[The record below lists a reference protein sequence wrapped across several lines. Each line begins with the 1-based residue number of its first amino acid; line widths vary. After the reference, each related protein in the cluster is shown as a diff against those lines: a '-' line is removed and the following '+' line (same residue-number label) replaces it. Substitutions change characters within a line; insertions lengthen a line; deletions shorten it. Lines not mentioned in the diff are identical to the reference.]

1 MAFGL
6 IPAGTIT
13 RETIISTR
21 RLPILAATTITK
33 GQVCELDVSTGYL
46 KTSPVGATVDL
57 AHFVALET
65 VDNSAGSSGDLTAP
79 VAVNGHYVTVV
90 ADGAIRPGAR
100 VQVSGSTAGQ
110 VITAAATITK
120 QIGWYTGKE
129 GGIIAKAATTPF
141 QETFTDDSDFPP
153 VAAADGDIIEIYLGL

>member
-21 RLPILAATTITK
+21 RIPVKAATTITK
-33 GQVCELDVSTGYL
+33 GNVCELSSGYL
-46 KTSPVGATVDL
+46 VTSPTAATIDVN
-57 AHFVALET
+57 HFVALET
-65 VDNSAGSSGDLTAP
+65 VDNSAGANGALTAP
-79 VAVNGHYVTVV
+79 VAVSGHYVTVV
-90 ADGAIRPGAR
+90 ADGAIQPGAR

-120 QIGWYTGKE
+120 QLGWYTGKE
-129 GGIIAKAATTPF
+129 GGVITKDSSTPYAEEF
-141 QETFTDDSDFPP
+141 VDNGDFPP
-153 VAAADGDIIEIYLGL
+153 VACADGDIIEIYLGL

>member
-21 RLPILAATTITK
+21 RIPIAGTTTITK
-33 GQVCELDVSTGYL
+33 GNVCELSGGYL
-46 KTSPVGATVDL
+46 ANSGTGVTADVN
-57 AHFVALET
+57 HFVALET
-65 VDNSAGSSGDLTAP
+65 IDNSGGSAGDLSAP
-79 VAVNGHYVTVV
+79 VAVSGHYVTVV
-90 ADGAIRPGAR
+90 ADAAIRPGAR
-100 VQVSGSTAGQ
+100 VQVSASTAGQ
-110 VITAAATITK
+110 VITAAGDIDQ

-129 GGIIAKAATTPF
+129 GGTISKDSSTPF

-153 VAAADGDIIEIYLGL
+153 VVCADGDIIEIYLGL

>member
-21 RLPILAATTITK
+21 RIPVAASESISK
-33 GQVCELDVSTGYL
+33 GQVCELVSGYL
-46 KTSPVGATVDL
+46 KKSPVAATADVN
-57 AHFVALET
+57 HFVALEA
-65 VDNSAGSSGDLTAP
+65 VDNSSGSAGDLSAP
-79 VAVNGHYVTVV
+79 VAVSGHYVTVV

-110 VITAAATITK
+110 VITSAGDIEKAV
-120 QIGWYTGKE
+120 GWYTGKE
-129 GGIIAKAATTPF
+129 GGIIAKAAGTPF

-153 VAAADGDIIEIYLGL
+153 VAAADGDIVEIYLGL

>member
-21 RLPILAATTITK
+21 RIPIAGTTTITK
-33 GQVCELDVSTGYL
+33 GNVCELVGGYL
-46 KTSPVGATVDL
+46 KNSPTTATVDVN
-57 AHFVALET
+57 HFVALET
-65 VDNSAGSSGDLTAP
+65 IDNSGGSAGDLSAP
-79 VAVNGHYVTVV
+79 VAVSGHYVTVV
-90 ADGAIRPGAR
+90 ADAAIRPGAR
-100 VQVSGSTAGQ
+100 VQVSASTAGQ
-110 VITAAATITK
+110 VITAAGDIDQ

-129 GGIIAKAATTPF
+129 GGTISKDSSTPF

-153 VAAADGDIIEIYLGL
+153 VVCADGDIIEIYLGL

>member
-21 RLPILAATTITK
+21 RIPVAASESITK
-33 GQVCELDVSTGYL
+33 GQVCELVSGYL
-46 KTSPVGATVDL
+46 KKSPVAATADVN
-57 AHFVALET
+57 HFVALEA
-65 VDNSAGSSGDLTAP
+65 VDNSSGSAGDLSAP
-79 VAVNGHYVTVV
+79 VAVSGHYVTVV

-110 VITAAATITK
+110 VITSAGDIEKAV
-120 QIGWYTGKE
+120 GWYTGKE
-129 GGIIAKAATTPF
+129 GGIIAKAAGTPF
-141 QETFTDDSDFPP
+141 QETFTDNSDFPP
-153 VAAADGDIIEIYLGL
+153 VACADGDVIEIYLGL

>member
-21 RLPILAATTITK
+21 RIPVKASTTITK
-33 GQVCELDVSTGYL
+33 GNVCELSSGYL
-46 KTSPVGATVDL
+46 VHSPVAATIDVN
-57 AHFVALET
+57 HFVALET
-65 VDNSAGSSGDLTAP
+65 VDNSAGANGALTAP

-90 ADGAIRPGAR
+90 ADGVIRPGAR

-129 GGIIAKAATTPF
+129 GGVIDEDSSTPY
-141 QETFTDDSDFPP
+141 QETFVDSGDFPP
-153 VAAADGDIIEIYLGL
+153 VACADGDIIEIYLGL

>member
-21 RLPILAATTITK
+21 RIPVAASESISK
-33 GQVCELDVSTGYL
+33 GQVCELVSGYL
-46 KTSPVGATVDL
+46 KKSPVAATADVN
-57 AHFVALET
+57 HFVALEA
-65 VDNSAGSSGDLTAP
+65 VDNSSGSAGDLSAP
-79 VAVNGHYVTVV
+79 VAVSGHYVTVV

-100 VQVSGSTAGQ
+100 VQISGSTAGQ
-110 VITAAATITK
+110 VITSAGDIEKAV
-120 QIGWYTGKE
+120 GWYTGKE
-129 GGIIAKAATTPF
+129 GGTIAKAAGTPF

-153 VAAADGDIIEIYLGL
+153 VAAADGDIVEIYLGL

>member
-21 RLPILAATTITK
+21 RIPVAASETITK
-33 GQVCELDVSTGYL
+33 GQVCELVGGYL
-46 KTSPVGATVDL
+46 KKSPTTATVDVN
-57 AHFVALET
+57 HFVALEA
-65 VDNSAGSSGDLTAP
+65 VDNSAGSAGDLTAP
-79 VAVNGHYVTVV
+79 VAVSGHYVTVV
-90 ADGAIRPGAR
+90 ADGAIQPGAR
-100 VQVSGSTAGQ
+100 VQVSGATAGQ

-129 GGIIAKAATTPF
+129 GGVIDEDSSTPY
-141 QETFTDDSDFPP
+141 QETFVDNGDFPP
-153 VAAADGDIIEIYLGL
+153 VACADGDIIEIYLGL

>member
-21 RLPILAATTITK
+21 RIPVAASESITK
-33 GQVCELDVSTGYL
+33 GQVCELVSGYL
-46 KTSPVGATVDL
+46 KKSPVAATVDVN
-57 AHFVALET
+57 HFVALET
-65 VDNSAGSSGDLTAP
+65 VDNSSGSAGDLSAP
-79 VAVNGHYVTVV
+79 VAVSGHYVTVV
-90 ADGAIRPGAR
+90 ADGVIRPGAR
-100 VQVSGSTAGQ
+100 VQISASTAGQ

-129 GGIIAKAATTPF
+129 GGIIAKAAGTPF

-153 VAAADGDIIEIYLGL
+153 VACADGDVIEIYLGL

>member
-21 RLPILAATTITK
+21 RIPVAASESISK
-33 GQVCELDVSTGYL
+33 GQVCELVSGYL
-46 KTSPVGATVDL
+46 KKSPVAATVDVN
-57 AHFVALET
+57 HFVALEA
-65 VDNSAGSSGDLTAP
+65 VDNSSGSAGDLSAP
-79 VAVNGHYVTVV
+79 VAVSGHYVTVV

-129 GGIIAKAATTPF
+129 GAIISKDSSTPF
-141 QETFTDDSDFPP
+141 QETFTDESDFPP
-153 VAAADGDIIEIYLGL
+153 VACADGDIIEIYLGL

>member
-21 RLPILAATTITK
+21 RIPVKAATTITK
-33 GQVCELDVSTGYL
+33 GNVCELSSGYL
-46 KTSPVGATVDL
+46 INSPVAATVDVN
-57 AHFVALET
+57 HFVALET
-65 VDNSAGSSGDLTAP
+65 IDNSSGANGALTAP
-79 VAVNGHYVTVV
+79 VAVSGHYVTVV
-90 ADGAIRPGAR
+90 ADGAIQPGAR

-129 GGIIAKAATTPF
+129 GGIIAKAAGTPF

-153 VAAADGDIIEIYLGL
+153 VACADGDVIEIYLGL

>member
-21 RLPILAATTITK
+21 RIPVAASESISK
-33 GQVCELDVSTGYL
+33 GQVCELVSGYL
-46 KTSPVGATVDL
+46 KKSPVAATADVN
-57 AHFVALET
+57 HFVALEA
-65 VDNSAGSSGDLTAP
+65 VDNSSGSAGDLSAP
-79 VAVNGHYVTVV
+79 VAVSGHYVTVV
-90 ADGAIRPGAR
+90 ADGVIRPGAR
-100 VQVSGSTAGQ
+100 VQVSASTAGQ
-110 VITAAATITK
+110 VITAAGDIDQ

-129 GGIIAKAATTPF
+129 GGTISKDSSTPF

-153 VAAADGDIIEIYLGL
+153 VACADGDIIEIYLGL

>member
-21 RLPILAATTITK
+21 RIPVKAATTITK
-33 GQVCELDVSTGYL
+33 GNVCELSSGYL
-46 KTSPVGATVDL
+46 VHSPVAATIDVN
-57 AHFVALET
+57 HFVALET
-65 VDNSAGSSGDLTAP
+65 VDNSAGANGALTAP

-90 ADGAIRPGAR
+90 ADGVIRPGAR

-129 GGIIAKAATTPF
+129 GGVIDEDSSTPY
-141 QETFTDDSDFPP
+141 QETFVDSGDFPP
-153 VAAADGDIIEIYLGL
+153 VACADGDIIEIYLGL

>member
-21 RLPILAATTITK
+21 RIPVKAATTITK
-33 GQVCELDVSTGYL
+33 GNVCELSSGYL
-46 KTSPVGATVDL
+46 VHSPVAATIDVN
-57 AHFVALET
+57 HFVALET
-65 VDNSAGSSGDLTAP
+65 VDNSAGANGALTAP

-90 ADGAIRPGAR
+90 ADGVIRPGAR
-100 VQVSGSTAGQ
+100 LQISASTAGQ
-110 VITAAATITK
+110 VITTGGGGNK

-129 GGIIAKAATTPF
+129 GGIISKDASTPF
-141 QETFTDDSDFPP
+141 QETFTDNSDFPP
-153 VAAADGDIIEIYLGL
+153 VACADGDIIEIYLGL

>member
-21 RLPILAATTITK
+21 RIPIAGTTTITK
-33 GQVCELDVSTGYL
+33 GNVCELSGGYL
-46 KTSPVGATVDL
+46 ANSPTGVNADVN
-57 AHFVALET
+57 HFVALET
-65 VDNSAGSSGDLTAP
+65 IDNSAGSAGDLSAP
-79 VAVNGHYVTVV
+79 VAVSGHYVTVV

-100 VQVSGSTAGQ
+100 LQISASTAGQ
-110 VITAAATITK
+110 VITTGGGGNK

>member
-21 RLPILAATTITK
+21 RIPVKAATTITK
-33 GQVCELDVSTGYL
+33 GNVCELSSGYL
-46 KTSPVGATVDL
+46 INSPVAATIDVN
-57 AHFVALET
+57 HFVALET
-65 VDNSAGSSGDLTAP
+65 IDNSAGANGALTAP
-79 VAVNGHYVTVV
+79 VAVSGHYVTVV
-90 ADGAIRPGAR
+90 ADGVIRPGAR
-100 VQVSGSTAGQ
+100 LQISASTAGQ
-110 VITAAATITK
+110 VITTGGGGNK

-129 GGIIAKAATTPF
+129 GGTIAKAATTPF

-153 VAAADGDIIEIYLGL
+153 VACADGDVIEIYLGL

>member
-21 RLPILAATTITK
+21 RIPVKAATTITK
-33 GQVCELDVSTGYL
+33 GNVCELSSGYL
-46 KTSPVGATVDL
+46 VASPIAATVDVN
-57 AHFVALET
+57 HFVALET
-65 VDNSAGSSGDLTAP
+65 VDNSAGANGALTAP
-79 VAVNGHYVTVV
+79 VAVSGHYVTVV
-90 ADGAIRPGAR
+90 ADGVIRPGAR

-129 GGIIAKAATTPF
+129 GGVINEDSSTPF
-141 QETFTDDSDFPP
+141 QETFVDNGDFPP
-153 VAAADGDIIEIYLGL
+153 VACADGDIIEIYLGL